1 MCRPCLC
8 LFAQRN
14 TAFVQRCFQ
23 EDAVV
28 GEALRQMFHLGLIVS
43 VIVVDLES
51 IPHSKNLRDG
61 RFARIG
67 GSTDLEN
74 V

>member
-1 MCRPCLC
+1 M
-8 LFAQRN
+8 
-14 TAFVQRCFQ
+14 
-23 EDAVV
+23 

-67 GSTDLEN
+67 GSTDPEN